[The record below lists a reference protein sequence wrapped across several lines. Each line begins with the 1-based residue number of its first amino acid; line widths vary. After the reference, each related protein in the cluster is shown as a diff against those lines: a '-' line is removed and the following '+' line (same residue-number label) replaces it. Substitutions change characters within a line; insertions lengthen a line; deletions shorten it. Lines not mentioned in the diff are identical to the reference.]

1 MWSHPTAWIFLDPVP
16 RDTPGYYDPLSPVFI
31 EQPMDLSTI
40 KKKMDARTCKKPGGS
55 YSLVSELEADL
66 ALMFDNCVA
75 YNSGTG
81 NGEYYVNI
89 ATALR
94 SFCDKTIGDV
104 KVR

>member
-1 MWSHPTAWIFLDPVP
+1 
-16 RDTPGYYDPLSPVFI
+16 
-31 EQPMDLSTI
+31 MDLSTI

-75 YNSGTG
+75 YNSGTE
-81 NGEYYVNI
+81 NGEYFVNA
-89 ATALR
+89 ATELR
-94 SFCDKTIGDV
+94 SFCDKTFGNM